1 MDEGAGSAPVRP
13 HTVRSFDEEL
23 EHLTRQIVQM
33 GAVVEKQVAE
43 AIRAL
48 VERDVEGAEAVI
60 HRDDVVDE
68 LEEAIDH
75 EAIRILATRQPVA
88 VDLRMV
94 AMALKISNDL
104 ERTSDYAVNI
114 ARRVQ
119 RLIDQPPLK
128 PLVTIPRM
136 AELVQLMIKDVLD
149 AYVQRDADR
158 ALDVWRR
165 DEEVD
170 QYYNSLFR
178 ELLTYILED
187 PRRTGVCIDL
197 LFIAKNLERIGDH
210 ATNIAEKIH
219 YIVYGELIN
228 RMARERRK

>member
-1 MDEGAGSAPVRP
+1 MADNAGRTPVRR

-23 EHLTRQIVQM
+23 EHLTRRIVQM
-33 GAVVEKQVAE
+33 GALVEKQVAE

-48 VERDVEGAEAVI
+48 VERDGDAAAAVI
-60 HRDDVVDE
+60 EHDDDVDE
-68 LEEAIDH
+68 LEEAIDQ
-75 EAIRILATRQPVA
+75 EAIRILATRQPMA
-88 VDLRMV
+88 IDLRMV

-128 PLVTIPRM
+128 PFVTIPRM
-136 AELVQLMIKDVLD
+136 AELAQLMIKDVLD
-149 AYVQRDADR
+149 AYVRRDADR

-187 PRRTGVCIDL
+187 PRKTGVCIDL

-210 ATNIAEKIH
+210 ATNIAEKVH
-219 YIVYGELIN
+219 YIVYGDLIN
-228 RMARERRK
+228 RMRKTAT

>member
-1 MDEGAGSAPVRP
+1 
-13 HTVRSFDEEL
+13 VRSFDEEL

-33 GAVVEKQVAE
+33 GALVEKQVAE

-48 VERDVEGAEAVI
+48 VERSSELATAVI
-60 HRDDVVDE
+60 ARDDAVDE
-68 LEEAIDH
+68 LEEAIDQ
-75 EAIRILATRQPVA
+75 EAIRILATRQPMA
-88 VDLRMV
+88 IDLRMV

-128 PLVTIPRM
+128 PFITIPRM
-136 AELVQLMIKDVLD
+136 AELAQLMIKDVLD
-149 AYVQRDADR
+149 AYVRRDPER

-178 ELLTYILED
+178 ELLTYIFED
-187 PRRTGVCIDL
+187 PRNTTVCIDL

-219 YIVYGELIN
+219 YIVHGDLIN
-228 RMARERRK
+228 RMRKT